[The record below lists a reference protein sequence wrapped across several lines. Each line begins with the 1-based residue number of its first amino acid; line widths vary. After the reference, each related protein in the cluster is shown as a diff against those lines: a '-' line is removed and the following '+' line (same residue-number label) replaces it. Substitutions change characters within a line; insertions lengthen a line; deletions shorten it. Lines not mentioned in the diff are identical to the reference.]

1 MEQRIPDHLRVEDPL
16 RQGGR
21 REALDRL
28 ADLNLARNL
37 LVDRV
42 RSEVEALEVL
52 RASPV
57 VVRVPKVADLA
68 KTR

>member
-1 MEQRIPDHLRVEDPL
+1 MEQKSPDHLRVEDPL
-16 RQGGR
+16 RQGGQ